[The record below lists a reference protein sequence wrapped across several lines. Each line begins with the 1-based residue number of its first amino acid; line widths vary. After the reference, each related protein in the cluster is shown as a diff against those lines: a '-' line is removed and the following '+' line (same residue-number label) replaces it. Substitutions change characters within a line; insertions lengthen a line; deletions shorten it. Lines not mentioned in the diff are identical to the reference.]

1 MTGHSGRRNGY
12 RAGDFLRVCDVCGFV
27 FYASETRKRWDGMI
41 VCEPDFES
49 RHPQDFVR
57 GTIDRQTVP
66 DPRPEYTG
74 ARIPIDIYSLTVDD
88 TSVDI
93 DQQGDRF
100 LDTNEVTAA
109 DL

>member
-1 MTGHSGRRNGY
+1 MANECYLQGGFY
-12 RAGDFLRVCDVCGFV
+12 RICDRCGFKRRGWD
-27 FYASETRKRWDGMI
+27 TRKEWTGLF
-41 VCEPDFES
+41 VCADTCFEA
-49 RHPQDFVR
+49 RHPQDYVR
-57 GTIDRQTVP
+57 VTIDRQTVP

-74 ARIPIDIYSLTVDD
+74 ARIPIDIYSLTIDD